1 MWFKVDDQL
10 AFHPKVMAAG
20 NEAIGLWVRAGA
32 WCSAYLTDGRI
43 PKAVAHS
50 MASDMANA
58 IALANSLV
66 MAKLWVDDGDHYVFH
81 DWEEFQPSAS
91 KALARR
97 EEISEKRKLAGQKG
111 AKARWSKTDDGKSDG
126 KCHSKSHGK
135 SHGKTMAPEWQNDG
149 PVPVPVPSL
158 SPNGERAPARAK
170 RKRPARPLP
179 DDWQPRDQERQTAT
193 AKGIDPDALAHDMRN
208 WAQAKDERRVDWDA
222 TFRTFISR
230 ERPSRNTDPLN
241 PWQQA
246 FNDLAA
252 DEYLDHHMIE
262 GAP

>member
-1 MWFKVDDQL
+1 MWFKIDDQL

-43 PKAVAHS
+43 PKTVAHG

-58 IALANSLV
+58 IALANGLL
-66 MAKLWVDDGDHYVFH
+66 MAKLWLDDGDHYVFH
-81 DWEEFQPSAS
+81 DWDEFQPSAS
-91 KALARR
+91 KELARR

-135 SHGKTMAPEWQNDG
+135 TMAPGWQTDS
-149 PVPVPVPSL
+149 PVPVPVPTL
-158 SPNGERAPARAK
+158 SPNGEREPARAK
-170 RKRPARPLP
+170 RKRPAHSLP
-179 DDWQPRDQERQTAT
+179 DGWEPRQQEIDACIE
-193 AKGIDPDALAHDMRN
+193 KGIDPNRLAADMRN
-208 WAQAKDERRVDWDA
+208 WAASKGEKRADWDA

-230 ERPSRNTDPLN
+230 ETRPSNGAARHPKPTEAE
-241 PWQQA
+241 WWEQQ
-246 FNDLAA
+246 LAA
-252 DEYLDHHMIE
+252 A
-262 GAP
+262 APEPPRKELTA